1 MNDKYEKQMKKG
13 VLDMLV
19 LKLLWSEAKYGYQ
32 IIQELREKSDDA
44 FLLKDG
50 CIRCFIGWRTTVWWQ
65 EVGAKPKAGRRR
77 ESIIRSPEKAG
88 RPLRRSRQSGTGL
101 PTESQR

>member
-44 FLLKDG
+44 FLL
-50 CIRCFIGWRTTVWWQ
+50 TVWWQ